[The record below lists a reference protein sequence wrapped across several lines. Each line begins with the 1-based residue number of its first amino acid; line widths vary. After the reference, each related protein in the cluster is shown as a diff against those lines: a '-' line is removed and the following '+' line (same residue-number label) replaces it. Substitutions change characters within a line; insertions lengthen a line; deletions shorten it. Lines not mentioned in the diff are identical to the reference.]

1 MPVLETIDAALA
13 PLKLK
18 HGVGICTVN
27 PSADH
32 YVLVPD
38 VERGFEADND
48 DLFVDE
54 HVNIEFYL
62 SGNYRTA
69 LSSAKSLL
77 KAAGIVVLESRY
89 VEFETDTQKHH
100 TTLAVFGRGSGG
112 SNG

>member
-1 MPVLETIDAALA
+1 MPALETIVAALA

-18 HGVGICTVN
+18 HGVGSCTEN
-27 PSADH
+27 PSIDAQGI
-32 YVLVPD
+32 VPD
-38 VERGFEADND
+38 IERGFEADND

-100 TTLAVFGRGSGG
+100 TTLAVFGRG
-112 SNG
+112 